1 MKELSKE
8 QLMQIYDIGKNLT
21 DKSIFIDFYADWWGP
36 CKMFEQVLNKV
47 TPNYQD
53 KINMYKVDISREPE
67 LASMFGA
74 RSIPYMT
81 FISKNGDVSTQLGGL
96 DEATLKYY
104 FEGLIS
110 KK

>member
-1 MKELSKE
+1 
-8 QLMQIYDIGKNLT
+8 
-21 DKSIFIDFYADWWGP
+21 
-36 CKMFEQVLNKV
+36 MFEQVLNKV